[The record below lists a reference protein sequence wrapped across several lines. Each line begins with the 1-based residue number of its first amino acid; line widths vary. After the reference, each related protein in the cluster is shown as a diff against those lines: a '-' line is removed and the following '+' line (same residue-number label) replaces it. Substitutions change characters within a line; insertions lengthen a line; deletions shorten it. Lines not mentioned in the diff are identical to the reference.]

1 MVKCNYTLLI
11 IKENI
16 FMKRNNFF
24 LLSLFLLFFNDCS
37 TTLIKVL
44 IEENLQLKQYL
55 VEIML
60 EKDDLSSRLERLH
73 MHSS

>member
-1 MVKCNYTLLI
+1 
-11 IKENI
+11 
-16 FMKRNNFF
+16 MKRNISFYCLF
-24 LLSLFLLFFNDCS
+24 FLLFFSDCS

-44 IEENLQLKQYL
+44 KEENLQLKQYL
-55 VEIML
+55 VEIVL